1 MSDIDRRAWF
11 APALVATAI
20 VAYAVP
26 VSGQLPAVGFPGGVI
41 WQFVLPAPPA
51 QLPACDDAR
60 LYVALRGGTL
70 VALDHATGLPA
81 WSASR
86 DATVAPLSMGPFLVG
101 ASGATA
107 WALDAAT
114 GTRRWEHDLGAV
126 AVLAPIST
134 DAGPLFVTG
143 SNDAVL
149 LGSEDGQE
157 IWRQP
162 LSGRATSSA
171 AGASGRA
178 WVGLDDGRVLAM
190 QTSNGAIQW
199 TRTLQGAA
207 LVMTPLGD
215 RLLVGSADN
224 FLYALREK
232 DGGIAW
238 RWRTGGDVVGAATA
252 DARRVYFVSLDA
264 TLRAIDRRHGDLRWQ
279 RPLAARPIGGPV
291 FAGDVLVV
299 AGVSPELRGY
309 KTSDGGPAGSAPL
322 PGRALHGPLL
332 AAARGSISARVLIIT
347 AGGQVLAI
355 GQTVEPGLVPLE
367 FLPGRPLQPEVLP
380 PIRERGAAGITRF
393 KPATV
398 PLPRAG

>member
-1 MSDIDRRAWF
+1 MA
-11 APALVATAI
+11 AAI
-20 VAYAVP
+20 VAYAAP
-26 VSGQLPAVGFPGGVI
+26 ASGQPPAVAFPGGAI
-41 WQFVLPAPPA
+41 WQFALAAPPA

-60 LYVALRGGTL
+60 LYIVLRDGTL

-86 DATVAPLSMGPFLVG
+86 NATVAPLSMGPFLVG

-107 WALDAAT
+107 WALDAAS
-114 GTRRWEHDLGAV
+114 GTRRWEQDLGAV
-126 AVLAPIST
+126 AILAPIST
-134 DAGPLFVTG
+134 NSGPLFLTG
-143 SNDAVL
+143 ANDAVL
-149 LGSEDGQE
+149 LASEDGHE

-178 WVGLDDGRVLAM
+178 WVGIDDGRVLAM

-232 DGGIAW
+232 DGGTAW

-299 AGVSPELRGY
+299 AGMSPELRGY
-309 KTSDGGPAGSAPL
+309 KTSDGGPAGSALL
-322 PGRALHGPLL
+322 PGRALYGPLM
-332 AAARGSISARVLIIT
+332 AAARGSVPARLLIMT
-347 AGGQVLAI
+347 ASGQVLAI
-355 GQTVEPGLVPLE
+355 GQTVEPRLVPLE
-367 FLPGRPLQPEVLP
+367 FLPGTPLQPEVLP
-380 PIRERGAAGITRF
+380 PIREKGAAGIARF
-393 KPATV
+393 KPAMV

>member
-1 MSDIDRRAWF
+1 
-11 APALVATAI
+11 
-20 VAYAVP
+20 
-26 VSGQLPAVGFPGGVI
+26 
-41 WQFVLPAPPA
+41 
-51 QLPACDDAR
+51 
-60 LYVALRGGTL
+60 LRDGTL
-70 VALDHATGLPA
+70 LAFDHETGLPA

-86 DATVAPLSMGPFLVG
+86 DASVPPLAIGPFLAG

-114 GTRRWEHDLGAV
+114 GSPRWQHDLGAV
-126 AVLAPIST
+126 VVLAPVST
-134 DAGPLFVTG
+134 DAGPLFLTG
-143 SNDAVL
+143 ANDAVL
-149 LGSEDGQE
+149 LASEDGQE

-162 LSGRATSSA
+162 LGGRPTSSA
-171 AGASGRA
+171 AGARGRA

-190 QTSNGAIQW
+190 QTSNHTIQW
-199 TRTLQGAA
+199 TRTLPGPA

-264 TLRAIDRRHGDLRWQ
+264 SLRAIDRRHGDLRWQ
-279 RPLAARPIGGPV
+279 RPLAARPVGGPAS
-291 FAGDVLVV
+291 AGDVLVV

-309 KTSDGGPAGSAPL
+309 KTSDGGPAGAAPL
-322 PGRALHGPLL
+322 PGRALHGPLV
-332 AAARGSISARVLIIT
+332 AAARGSAPARVLIIT
-347 AGGQVLAI
+347 TGGRVLAI
-355 GQTVEPGLVPLE
+355 GLTVESRLVPLE

-380 PIRERGAAGITRF
+380 PIREKGAAGIARF
-393 KPATV
+393 KPAMG

>member
-1 MSDIDRRAWF
+1 
-11 APALVATAI
+11 VAAAI

-26 VSGQLPAVGFPGGVI
+26 ASGQPPAVAFPGGVI
-41 WQFVLPAPPA
+41 WQFALPAPPA

-60 LYVALRGGTL
+60 LYVALRDGTL
-70 VALDHATGLPA
+70 VALDHATGLPT
-81 WSASR
+81 WSARR
-86 DATVAPLSMGPFLVG
+86 DATVAPLSMGRFLLG

-114 GTRRWEHDLGAV
+114 GSRRWEHDLGAV
-126 AVLAPIST
+126 VVLAPVST
-134 DAGPLFVTG
+134 DAGPLFLTG
-143 SNDAVL
+143 ANDAVL
-149 LGSEDGQE
+149 LASEDGHE

-162 LSGRATSSA
+162 LGGRATSSA
-171 AGASGRA
+171 AGARGRA

-190 QTSNGAIQW
+190 QTSNRAIQW
-199 TRTLQGAA
+199 TRTLPGAA

-232 DGGIAW
+232 DGGVAW
-238 RWRTGGDVVGAATA
+238 RWRTGGDVVGAVTA

-279 RPLAARPIGGPV
+279 RPLVARPIGGPAL
-291 FAGDVLVV
+291 AGDVLVV
-299 AGVSPELRGY
+299 AAVSPELRGY

-322 PGRALHGPLL
+322 PGRALHG
-332 AAARGSISARVLIIT
+332 AFVATARGAIPARVLIIT

-355 GQTVEPGLVPLE
+355 GQTVEPDLVPLE
-367 FLPGRPLQPEVLP
+367 FLPGSPLPPEVLP
-380 PIRERGAAGITRF
+380 PVRERGAAGIARF
-393 KPATV
+393 KPAMV